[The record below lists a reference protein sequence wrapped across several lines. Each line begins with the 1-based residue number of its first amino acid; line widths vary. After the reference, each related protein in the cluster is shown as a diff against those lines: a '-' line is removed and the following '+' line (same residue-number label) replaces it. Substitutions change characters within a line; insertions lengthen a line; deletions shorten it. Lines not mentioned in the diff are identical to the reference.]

1 MAGAWRS
8 SRWHVD
14 CFERLR
20 NQRAPAQRKADRHME
35 TQAPDLVQHY
45 SASTTSAAEKSRRDD
60 AAVADEAEL
69 EQLAE
74 RVCAARSVY

>member
-1 MAGAWRS
+1 
-8 SRWHVD
+8 
-14 CFERLR
+14 
-20 NQRAPAQRKADRHME
+20 ME